1 MYYTVINTES
11 KVSGNVYKDL
21 FIFEED
27 EKAEALKFLQERKKF
42 NYSLLRENWILK
54 QQLEYFD

>member
-11 KVSGNVYKDL
+11 KVSKNVYKDL
-21 FIFEED
+21 FIFEEN
-27 EKAEALKFLQERKKF
+27 EKAEALKFLQERKKN
-42 NYSLLRENWILK
+42 NYSLLKENWILK

>member
-11 KVSGNVYKDL
+11 KISGNVYKDL
-21 FIFEED
+21 FIFEEN
-27 EKAEALKFLQERKKF
+27 EKVEALKFLQARKKL
-42 NYSLLRENWILK
+42 NYSLLKENWVLK